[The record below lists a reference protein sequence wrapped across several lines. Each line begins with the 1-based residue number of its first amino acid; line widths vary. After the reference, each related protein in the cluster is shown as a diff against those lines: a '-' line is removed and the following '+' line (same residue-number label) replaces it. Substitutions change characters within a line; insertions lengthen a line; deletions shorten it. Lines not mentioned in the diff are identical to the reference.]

1 MERRIKGQKAEQ
13 AATDYLQKQG
23 LTLVQRNFYCRQGEL
38 DLIMEEQS
46 TLVFVEVRSRR
57 EGALVSAA
65 ESVTWRKQQRLIAA
79 ARFYLHRY
87 GGHHRP
93 CRFDVVCVSASAP
106 EQAEIHWIQD
116 AFDAS

>member
-38 DLIMEEQS
+38 DLIMKEQS

-57 EGALVSAA
+57 VGALVSAA

-87 GGHHRP
+87 GGYQRP
-93 CRFDVVCVSASAP
+93 CRFDVVCVSASAS